1 MYAYVYVYTAIMLAS
16 YHPCMRLLFD
26 ARDLSRVKRYVLY
39 YTSSRVLTPRYLL
52 RGTYS
57 AVLTPRYSPCRTCRS

>member
-1 MYAYVYVYTAIMLAS
+1 MYAYVFPAIMLAS

-39 YTSSRVLTPRYLL
+39 YTSSRVLTL